1 MERNVEIFLKQARK
15 PLALAILAICG
26 IMPGSAA
33 AQIQAVSSDTRAAA
47 SSGTITLPQILELA
61 ERENAEVLAARKR
74 WEAAQKE
81 AVQAATLDKPRL
93 DLERMYAPAG
103 GNTISGAQEKNVAV
117 TQEVPFPTTLY
128 LRRSRAAKDALIA
141 EQGYRAKLREVRAKA
156 SAAYAD
162 LFFAYKGAEIFNEN
176 VEIMRRFSKVAESRY
191 ASGHSSQL
199 DALKAQ
205 VELTKMLNMTLEVE
219 RERQTAEA
227 MLDALLNRDAQTPLP
242 APADPQPEA
251 FTAKLADL
259 ETTAISHRPELRQ
272 AFLGVERARTS
283 LSLARSEFLPDFM
296 LQYRWRKDSMRG
308 NSNDAVLGLS
318 LPLWFWKPA
327 AMAAQARAEKEAADA
342 DLQAAKVGTSSELK
356 AAFIGAQT
364 AGRLAEV
371 YRTSLLPQARE
382 ALNVAEAGYQANTIG
397 FLDLLDAQR
406 SLLDSRL
413 EYYRYASEYQ
423 RKLAELERVVG
434 QEISTP

>member
-1 MERNVEIFLKQARK
+1 MTGTTRIPAL
-15 PLALAILAICG
+15 LALFL
-26 IMPGSAA
+26 AA
-33 AQIQAVSSDTRAAA
+33 APGVVASQATQAA
-47 SSGTITLPQILELA
+47 SSETITLPQILGLA
-61 ERENAEVLAARKR
+61 ERDNPEVLAARKR
-74 WEAAQKE
+74 WEAAQTE
-81 AVQAATLDKPRL
+81 ATQAAALDKPRL
-93 DLERMYAPAG
+93 DLERMYAPSGA
-103 GNTISGAQEKNVAV
+103 NTFGGAQERNIAI
-117 TQEVPFPTTLY
+117 TQEMPFPTTLH

-141 EQGYRAKLREVRAKA
+141 EQVYRAKLREVRSKA
-156 SAAYAD
+156 SVAYAD
-162 LFFAYKGAEIFNEN
+162 LFFAHKSAEIFNEN

-219 RERQTAEA
+219 RERQTAGA
-227 MLDALLNRDAQTPLP
+227 VLASLLSRDAQTFLP
-242 APADPQPEA
+242 APADLPPGA
-251 FTAKLADL
+251 LTAKLSDL
-259 ETTAISHRPELRQ
+259 EATALAKRPELRQ
-272 AFLGVERARTS
+272 AFLGAERARTS
-283 LSLARSEFLPDFM
+283 LSLARSEFLPNFM

-318 LPLWFWKPA
+318 LPLWFWRPA
-327 AMAAQARAEKEAADA
+327 AMVAQARAEKEAVDA
-342 DLQAAKVGTSSELK
+342 ELQAAKVETSSGIK
-356 AAFIGAQT
+356 TAFIRAQT

-371 YRTSLLPQARE
+371 YRTSLLPQARA

-423 RKLAELERVVG
+423 RQLAELERIVG
-434 QEISTP
+434 QEIATP

>member
-1 MERNVEIFLKQARK
+1 MKKGTTGIRTLLVLFLAGA
-15 PLALAILAICG
+15 PVAV
-26 IMPGSAA
+26 A
-33 AQIQAVSSDTRAAA
+33 AQAPRAVSTE
-47 SSGTITLPQILELA
+47 TITLPQILKLA
-61 ERENAEVLAARKR
+61 ESDNAEILAARKR

-81 AVQAATLDKPRL
+81 AAQAAALDQPRL

-103 GNTISGAQEKNVAV
+103 QNTLRGSEEKNISV
-117 TQEVPFPTTLY
+117 TQPLPFPTTLY
-128 LRRSRAAKDALIA
+128 LRRSRAAQDALIA
-141 EQGYRAKLREVRAKA
+141 EQAYRAKLREVRAQA
-156 SAAYAD
+156 AAAYSD
-162 LFFAYKGAEIFNEN
+162 LLFAYKSAEIFDEN

-205 VELTKMLNMTLEVE
+205 VELTKMLNRTLEVE
-219 RERQTAEA
+219 RDRQVAEA
-227 MLDALLNRDAQTPLP
+227 TLKALLNRDAQTPLP
-242 APADPQPEA
+242 APADPQPGA

-259 ETTAISHRPELRQ
+259 ESTAVAHRPELRQ
-272 AFLGVERARTS
+272 AFLGAQRARTS

-296 LQYRWRKDSMRG
+296 LQYRWRKDSLRG

-327 AMAAQARAEKEAADA
+327 AIAAQARAEKEAADA

-382 ALNVAEAGYQANTIG
+382 ALNVAEAGYQANTVG

-423 RKLAELERVVG
+423 RQLAELERVVG
-434 QEISTP
+434 QEIPTP

>member
-1 MERNVEIFLKQARK
+1 LVAAL
-15 PLALAILAICG
+15 LAVGPTAVF
-26 IMPGSAA
+26 
-33 AQIQAVSSDTRAAA
+33 AQTPQAA
-47 SSGTITLPQILELA
+47 STGTITLPQVLELA
-61 ERENAEVLAARKR
+61 ERDNAEVLAARKR
-74 WEAAQKE
+74 WEATRQE
-81 AVQAATLDKPRL
+81 AAQAATLDKPRL

-103 GNTISGAQEKNVAV
+103 QNVISGAQEKNVAV

-128 LRRSRAAKDALIA
+128 LRRNRASKDALIA

-156 SAAYAD
+156 ASAFAD

-176 VEIMRRFSKVAESRY
+176 VEVMRRFSKVAESRY

-219 RERQTAEA
+219 RQRQTSEA
-227 MLDALLNRDAQTPLP
+227 MLDSLLNRDAQTPLP
-242 APADPQPEA
+242 APADPQPGA
-251 FTAKLADL
+251 LTAKLADL
-259 ETTAISHRPELRQ
+259 EATAIAHRPELRQ
-272 AFLGVERARTS
+272 AFLGAERARTS

-296 LQYRWRKDSMRG
+296 LQYRWRQDSMRG
-308 NSNDAVLGLS
+308 NSNDAVVGLS

-356 AAFIGAQT
+356 AAFVGAQT

-413 EYYRYASEYQ
+413 EYYRYMSEYQ
-423 RKLAELERVVG
+423 RQLAELERVVG